1 VEIGLSGDAY
11 NSAQGTRGT
20 AVANADGSW
29 SMNLPI
35 DRSTPPGAQPLL
47 ADCGASGHAD
57 SWSYPSGTTIT
68 ITTTYYLSVSPG
80 TTVTAG
86 TTLSVTGEGSC
97 PIPSIPWSGFAQDAQ
112 VGIGANIDGIESFD
126 GQSNGVANT
135 WAGTDQLGN
144 WSTTIT
150 VPATTPPGVYS
161 VSAGCTAD
169 RSFYAYY
176 NPVSITVVAPGSRP
190 VHSSSPVGLPLPSA
204 LPRESDRLDR
214 PGSSLGLQLPAELL
228 DSLRGSLSSGHAQI
242 MVGRC
247 DGERVIRPK
256 PISGT
261 SGTFLAS

>member
-1 VEIGLSGDAY
+1 MARRGGTGWAFGAVSVLSGLLAACSTQAAAPTTTTRRAPPRTTTTTITTPPATTAPANAQLTVGTSSAAIGQTIVVSGTGCTPSFGGDVGVEIGVSGDAY

-35 DRSTPPGAQPLL
+35 DRYTPPGAQPLV

-57 SWSYPSGTTIT
+57 SWSYPTGTTIT
-68 ITTTYYLSVSPG
+68 ITTTYCLSVSPG

-97 PIPSIPWSGFAQDAQ
+97 PIPSIPPTGFAQDAQ

-135 WAGTDQLGN
+135 WVGTDQLGN

-150 VPATTPPGVYS
+150 VPATTPPGV
-161 VSAGCTAD
+161 
-169 RSFYAYY
+169 
-176 NPVSITVVAPGSRP
+176 
-190 VHSSSPVGLPLPSA
+190 
-204 LPRESDRLDR
+204 
-214 PGSSLGLQLPAELL
+214 
-228 DSLRGSLSSGHAQI
+228 
-242 MVGRC
+242 
-247 DGERVIRPK
+247 
-256 PISGT
+256 
-261 SGTFLAS
+261 